1 MQKIVAKFYS
11 QTWLP
16 KEAWKL
22 NHDGGKEWWH
32 WMTIWV
38 PLKNHRNYN
47 KVFLSLLLRFYPI
60 IGTTR
65 YIFSDN
71 CWRKQQW
78 EQFYWR

>member
-16 KEAWKL
+16 NEAWKL

-38 PLKNHRNYN
+38 PLKSHRNYN
-47 KVFLSLLLRFYPI
+47 KVVTLIFATSDQI

-65 YIFSDN
+65 YIFSDH
-71 CWRKQQW
+71 CWR
-78 EQFYWR
+78 EQ